1 MAGSESARCPLHMS
15 SSSDDRAGEPPPAA
29 PDPTGPASRGTLAAL
44 TLAQTAVFV
53 AFIPLLNF
61 LLPLKAEDVDPVGKV
76 VLLSQAALWGGVA
89 CGLANIVFGTLSD
102 GTRSRFGRRRPWIV
116 LGLFLTLAA
125 YAVIYGAQ
133 TGIGLILG
141 VVLFQI
147 GLNAVFGP
155 LVALLPD
162 LIPDRQKGLASA
174 LLGTAQPTATL
185 FTSLVVAIL
194 LSGFGWRIAATGAAV
209 CLLLAPLLLWLRE
222 PAKPPAAGPRRRF
235 SLEALAT
242 ADFRIA
248 FASRLLVQIA
258 VTMNTLYLLYYVQ
271 QSDPVTARFGAGSVD
286 RVFGWLLAA
295 WTATSMLAGIVG
307 GVWSDRIGRR
317 KVFVVASGALLA
329 AGLLTMAVFPAWPGP
344 LIAQALFGAGLGLYS
359 TVDIALVAQILPRP
373 EHAGRDLGL
382 INIANVLPQIAAPAL
397 GIVIF
402 QADAGQSFTLTY
414 VAAAIFALLGGAV
427 IVFVRGVR

>member
-1 MAGSESARCPLHMS
+1 MSFSPDDGTGVSPPGVVDRCPPVS
-15 SSSDDRAGEPPPAA
+15 KRALL
-29 PDPTGPASRGTLAAL
+29 SL

-53 AFIPLLNF
+53 AFVPLLNF

-89 CGLANIVFGTLSD
+89 CGVANIVFGTLSD
-102 GTRSRFGRRRPWIV
+102 GTRSRFGRRRPWIA
-116 LGLFLTLAA
+116 LGLLLTLAA
-125 YAVIYGAQ
+125 YVVIHGAE
-133 TGIGLILG
+133 TGLSLILG

-194 LSGFGWRIAATGAAV
+194 LSGFGWRFAATGAAV
-209 CLLLAPLLLWLRE
+209 CLFLIPLLFWLRE
-222 PAKPPAAGPRRRF
+222 PAAPPSVGPRRRF
-235 SLEALAT
+235 SLEALKT

-248 FASRLLVQIA
+248 FASRLLVQVA
-258 VTMNTLYLLYYVQ
+258 VAMNALYLLYYVQ
-271 QSDPVTARFGAGSVD
+271 QSDPLVARFGAASVD

-317 KVFVVASGALLA
+317 KVFVVASGVLLA
-329 AGLLTMAVFPAWPGP
+329 AGLLTMAAFPAWPGP
-344 LIAQALFGAGLGLYS
+344 LIGQALFGAGLGLYS

-397 GIVIF
+397 GILIF
-402 QADAGQSFTLTY
+402 QAEAGQSFTLTY
-414 VAAAIFALLGGAV
+414 VAAAVFALLGGGV
-427 IVFVRGVR
+427 IAFVRGVR

>member
-1 MAGSESARCPLHMS
+1 MAPV
-15 SSSDDRAGEPPPAA
+15 
-29 PDPTGPASRGTLAAL
+29 SRGTLASL

-53 AFIPLLNF
+53 AFVPLLNF

-102 GTRSRFGRRRPWIV
+102 GARSRFGRRRPWIV
-116 LGLFLTLAA
+116 LGLLLTLTA
-125 YAVIYGAQ
+125 YAVIYHAG

-141 VVLFQI
+141 VVVFQI

-162 LIPDRQKGLASA
+162 LVPDRQKGVASA

-194 LSGFGWRIAATGAAV
+194 LSSAGWRFAATGAAV
-209 CLLLAPLLLWLRE
+209 CLLLLPLLLWIRE
-222 PAKPPAAGPRRRF
+222 PAAPSPSGLRARF
-235 SLEALAT
+235 SLEAMQNP
-242 ADFRIA
+242 DFRIA
-248 FASRLLVQIA
+248 FVSRLLVQVA
-258 VTMNTLYLLYYVQ
+258 VTMNALYLLYFVQ
-271 QSDPVTARFGAGSVD
+271 QSEPLIARFGAASVD

-329 AGLLTMAVFPAWPGP
+329 AGLLTMAVFPTWPGP
-344 LIAQALFGAGLGLYS
+344 LIAQAMFGAGLGLYS

-373 EHAGRDLGL
+373 EHAGRDLGV

-402 QADAGQSFTLTY
+402 QAGAGQSFTLTY
-414 VAAAIFALLGGAV
+414 MAAAVFALLGGGV
-427 IVFVRGVR
+427 IAFVRGVR